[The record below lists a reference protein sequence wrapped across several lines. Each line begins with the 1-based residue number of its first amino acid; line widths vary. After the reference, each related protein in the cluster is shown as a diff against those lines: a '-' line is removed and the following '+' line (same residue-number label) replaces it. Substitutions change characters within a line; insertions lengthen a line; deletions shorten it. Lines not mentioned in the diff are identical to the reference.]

1 MKYWKQIEEDACS
14 YYGQFSRIDASQMI
28 SEVPNLSI
36 CTLNSAFVGKDD
48 FIEVCGNDIINI
60 FSKDNLFSAY
70 KLYLIANIEIKEKG
84 SRIKRYK
91 KVWKLLK
98 TEWQL
103 ESIRKGP
110 EIEMALGDK
119 SFYCSV
125 AEFSL
130 ENIFTILKI
139 VAKNPFKFTIIE
151 SKRDYII
158 TEESIRNIF
167 NVAFN
172 EIDLKFP
179 VIDYFN
185 LSLNLCSIGDI
196 VFRWGDSSE
205 EITLALIFKYNLLR
219 DFDNLLKNTYEKGVG
234 LFLF

>member
-1 MKYWKQIEEDACS
+1 MKYWKQIEKDAFS

-36 CTLNSAFVGKDD
+36 YTLNSVFVGKDD

-70 KLYLIANIEIKEKG
+70 KLYLIANIEIKEKS
-84 SRIKRYK
+84 SRIERYK
-91 KVWKLLK
+91 KVWKLLQS
-98 TEWQL
+98 EWKL
-103 ESIRKGP
+103 ESIKKGS
-110 EIEMALGDK
+110 EIEMDLGDK

-125 AEFSL
+125 AEFNI

-139 VAKNPFKFTIIE
+139 VAKNPFKFTIIA
-151 SKRDYII
+151 SKRDNII
-158 TEESIRNIF
+158 TDESIRDIF

-172 EIDLKFP
+172 EIDVKFP

-205 EITLALIFKYNLLR
+205 EITVALIFKDNLLS
-219 DFDNLLKNTYEKGVG
+219 DFDNLLKNTYEHDCNT
-234 LFLF
+234 F

>member
-1 MKYWKQIEEDACS
+1 MKYWKQIEKDAFS

-36 CTLNSAFVGKDD
+36 YTLNSVFVGKDD

-70 KLYLIANIEIKEKG
+70 KLYLIANIEIKEKS
-84 SRIKRYK
+84 SRIERYK
-91 KVWKLLK
+91 KVWKLLQS
-98 TEWQL
+98 EWKL
-103 ESIRKGP
+103 ESIKKGP
-110 EIEMALGDK
+110 EIEMELGDK

-125 AEFSL
+125 AEFNI

-139 VAKNPFKFTIIE
+139 VAKNPFKCTIIA
-151 SKRDYII
+151 SKRDNII
-158 TEESIRNIF
+158 TDESIRDIF

-172 EIDLKFP
+172 EIDVKFP

-205 EITLALIFKYNLLR
+205 EITVALIFKDNLLS
-219 DFDNLLKNTYEKGVG
+219 DFDNLLKNTYEHDCNT
-234 LFLF
+234 F